1 MLSARYLIGVSPS
14 KETLVRDAIIYNLIG
29 LLGPDICTVTLF
41 TWLLVVSKKRL
52 YWSVQITGAIIVR
65 LMRIFISPQAG
76 TIYLPILIV
85 MLIVA
90 CDGPFFRK
98 LLVVGI
104 GLTCMTAPELPLSV
118 LWLSLTGEQLS
129 GEAVAMSHLP
139 VFIVCQ
145 IVYCM
150 SLLLLALIL
159 RPFTRRFIGQQGFL
173 RTSASVA
180 AFPFLQ
186 GVILFC
192 CMYCVAFSSSSWSMP
207 TLVLGMIAG
216 ALATASSALLI
227 LDVQASIDKAAS
239 DLEAEETMALA
250 DSYMERYAALEQ
262 SIERCAMLRH
272 DIRNQLG
279 VIAELAAKGEM
290 EQAQALTEALRTAGE
305 RASFE
310 STSSDSGELDVSSH
324 IGDSGSAASASPS
337 LVTRRSYRL
346 ARAFYLVSFS
356 LTAAVSIITLLVS
369 DPSVITRIVE
379 VVALVAG
386 VLLIPVVFRTL
397 HEAHDADMAT
407 EQARSAELV
416 LAASRE
422 YGERLEGDVREAE
435 RIRLGQLAKIDEVA
449 GLIQTGDVDALELR
463 VAASHTESVASRRWC
478 EHSAVNM
485 LLEMKAQRAEDAGVR
500 FDSDVVLPR
509 DIALPALDLCAAFSN
524 MLDNAI
530 DAAQAAPAD
539 SRWVRI
545 AAGQQGGYL
554 VMRVEN
560 GLAEGASKKR
570 GSDAPGIEEHGWG
583 LRILAELARRHDGE
597 LTTSSENGVFVTQM
611 ALRAPEGDGAKG

>member
-29 LLGPDICTVTLF
+29 LLGPDICTITLF

-65 LMRIFISPQAG
+65 LMRVFISPQAG

-104 GLTCMTAPELPLSV
+104 GLTCMTAPELPLAV
-118 LWLSLTGEQLS
+118 LWLSLTGEELS
-129 GEAVAMSHLP
+129 SEAVAMSHLP
-139 VFIVCQ
+139 VFIACQ
-145 IVYCM
+145 IVYCL

-207 TLVLGMIAG
+207 TLVLGMISG

-227 LDVQASIDKAAS
+227 LDVQASIDKAAAEL
-239 DLEAEETMALA
+239 DAEESIVFA
-250 DSYMERYAALEQ
+250 DGYMERYAALEH
-262 SIERCAMLRH
+262 SIEACAMLRH

-290 EQAQALTEALRTAGE
+290 EQAQALTEALRDEAE
-305 RASFE
+305 RAAWE
-310 STSSDSGELDVSSH
+310 NAAPTRANGDRLKHDALSH
-324 IGDSGSAASASPS
+324 IGDSGSVASASPS
-337 LVTRRSYRL
+337 LLTRRSYRL

-386 VLLIPVVFRTL
+386 VLSTL
-397 HEAHDADMAT
+397 
-407 EQARSAELV
+407 R
-416 LAASRE
+416 
-422 YGERLEGDVREAE
+422 
-435 RIRLGQLAKIDEVA
+435 
-449 GLIQTGDVDALELR
+449 
-463 VAASHTESVASRRWC
+463 
-478 EHSAVNM
+478 
-485 LLEMKAQRAEDAGVR
+485 
-500 FDSDVVLPR
+500 
-509 DIALPALDLCAAFSN
+509 
-524 MLDNAI
+524 
-530 DAAQAAPAD
+530 
-539 SRWVRI
+539 
-545 AAGQQGGYL
+545 
-554 VMRVEN
+554 
-560 GLAEGASKKR
+560 
-570 GSDAPGIEEHGWG
+570 
-583 LRILAELARRHDGE
+583 
-597 LTTSSENGVFVTQM
+597 
-611 ALRAPEGDGAKG
+611 

>member
-1 MLSARYLIGVSPS
+1 M
-14 KETLVRDAIIYNLIG
+14 RDAIMYNLIG
-29 LLGPDICTVTLF
+29 LLGSDVCTIILF
-41 TWLLVVSKKRL
+41 TWLLVVRKKRL

-65 LMRIFISPQAG
+65 LMRVFISPQAA
-76 TIYLPILIV
+76 TFYLPILIV

-90 CDGPFFRK
+90 CDGAFFRK
-98 LLVVGI
+98 LLVIGI

-129 GEAVAMSHLP
+129 SEAVAISHLP
-139 VFIVCQ
+139 VYVACQ
-145 IVYCM
+145 VVYCV

-186 GVILFC
+186 GVVLFC
-192 CMYCVAFSSSSWSMP
+192 CMFCFAFSSSSWSMP
-207 TLVLGMIAG
+207 TLVLGTISG

-227 LDVQASIDKAAS
+227 LDVQASIDKAA
-239 DLEAEETMALA
+239 DELEAEESIELA
-250 DSYMERYAALEQ
+250 DGYMERYAALEH
-262 SIERCAMLRH
+262 SIEACAMLRH

-279 VIAELAAKGEM
+279 VIAELAAEGEAD
-290 EQAQALTEALRTAGE
+290 QALALTEALRDEAE
-305 RASFE
+305 RAAPEGAAFE
-310 STSSDSGELDVSSH
+310 STSSDSGELDAPSQAVKSR
-324 IGDSGSAASASPS
+324 GTVSASPS
-337 LVTRRSYRL
+337 LVTRRSYRF
-346 ARAFYLVSFS
+346 ARAFYLGSFALSALAAIIALQVSNPP
-356 LTAAVSIITLLVS
+356 AVLRIIEL
-369 DPSVITRIVE
+369 I
-379 VVALVAG
+379 ALIAG
-386 VLLIPVVFRTL
+386 AVLIPVVFRML
-397 HEAHDADMAT
+397 HDAHDADMAA

-435 RIRLGQLAKIDEVA
+435 RIRLGQLARIDEVA
-449 GLIQTGDVDALELR
+449 GLIREGDAAALELS
-463 VAASHTESVASRRWC
+463 VAASHAESVASRRWC

-485 LLEMKAQRAEDAGVR
+485 LLEMKAQRAEDANVR
-500 FDSDVVLPR
+500 FDSNVALPR

-530 DAAQAAPAD
+530 DAAQAAPPD

-545 AAGQQGGYL
+545 AAEQRGGYL

-560 GLAEGASKKR
+560 GLAEGVSKKR
-570 GSDAPGIEEHGWG
+570 GTDAPGIEEHGWG

-597 LTTSSENGVFVTQM
+597 LTAGAQGGVFVTQM
-611 ALRAPEGDGAKG
+611 ALLV